1 MILSWPTFKFKHSK
15 IVTYMALSK
24 KMVLP
29 LFMSHHPMSEGNLM
43 EKYFALFILS
53 KLLTFIKNKVV
64 GIKLMFVVKSDLF
77 IKIKF
82 DFKLN

>member
-1 MILSWPTFKFKHSK
+1 
-15 IVTYMALSK
+15 
-24 KMVLP
+24 
-29 LFMSHHPMSEGNLM
+29 MSEGNLM

-82 DFKLN
+82 DFEVN